1 MSKINKK
8 IKKMH
13 EKIYTENGTQYLH
26 SKISRSCFKGFKV
39 VLRELLPDVI
49 GISVTKLT
57 KLVKN
62 ND

>member
-1 MSKINKK
+1 
-8 IKKMH
+8 MH

-49 GISVTKLT
+49 GIVGNKINKISK
-57 KLVKN
+57 K
-62 ND
+62 

>member
-26 SKISRSCFKGFKV
+26 LKISRSCFKGFKV

-49 GISVTKLT
+49 GFIGNKINKISK
-57 KLVKN
+57 K
-62 ND
+62 